1 MKKIFLSTVFFG
13 LAAAFPA
20 SAQSYDP
27 NYPSNVPNNYRSYNY
42 NAQRQAANPAAAG
55 FKKFSMGFDY
65 VIGSASLVEQNFTL
79 DNPLPGGQPY
89 TGNTDKFEDSIDSIN
104 VNVGWRP
111 FRYLGFEA
119 FYQQSLSDNQIKYQ
133 ESYSLD
139 TRFAL
144 AEYNM
149 KYTAYGLDA
158 VVYIPVFSKLD
169 ILGTVGVA
177 NYDFSADVDFSS
189 YNVDSRNKVRGNS
202 IKFDE
207 SKTAFRYGAGAQVWL
222 SQRLA
227 FRAMYRYTSIGGD
240 FIDDISE
247 VALGLR
253 YNF

>member
-1 MKKIFLSTVFFG
+1 MKKIFLSTLLLGSITAFS
-13 LAAAFPA
+13 AA
-20 SAQSYDP
+20 AQSYDP
-27 NYPSNVPNNYRSYNY
+27 YYPSNVPNNYRSNY
-42 NAQRQAANPAAAG
+42 NVQRPASSAG

-65 VIGSASLVEQNFTL
+65 VKGSASIVSEEFTL

-104 VNVGWRP
+104 VNIGWRP
-111 FRYLGFEA
+111 FKYLGFEA
-119 FYQQSLSDNQIKYQ
+119 FYQQSLSDNQVKYQ
-133 ESYSLD
+133 ESYSMD
-139 TRFAL
+139 PRFAL

-158 VVYIPVFSKLD
+158 IVYIPVFSKLD

-189 YNVDSRNKVRGNS
+189 YYADSNNKVKGNS

-207 SKTAFRYGAGAQVWL
+207 SKTAFRYGGGAQIWL

-227 FRAMYRYTSIGGD
+227 FRAMYRYTSVGGD
-240 FIDDISE
+240 LIDDISE
-247 VALGLR
+247 VSLGLR